1 LKHSQVCALDSS
13 VEIQFQYLQSLNPII
28 VEPLANTTMQT
39 FYEKGL
45 GYDLFVLDNHGSV
58 ARKVLAVIWFRY
70 ELWKIMQ

>member
-1 LKHSQVCALDSS
+1 
-13 VEIQFQYLQSLNPII
+13 
-28 VEPLANTTMQT
+28 MQT

-45 GYDLFVLDNHGSV
+45 SYDLFVLDNHDSV